1 MASITLKNIPDN
13 LYDKLKMTANIH
25 HRSINSEMIHCL
37 ELVLMPKTLAVN
49 ERLQRAKLIR
59 SNINVGTIDPVE
71 INNAISNGRP

>member
-13 LYDKLKMTANIH
+13 LYDKLKMTASIH

-59 SNINVGTIDPVE
+59 SNINAGTIDPVE

>member
-59 SNINVGTIDPVE
+59 SNINAGTIDPVE